1 MMERL
6 AYKVSLALVSLA
18 LTGCGGGSGSEA
30 GICVGGFAAC
40 GGDPSGEWEVA
51 TACLGTSFAQLLD
64 DALAATSPDCA
75 GAVKSAS
82 LSAAGTVAY
91 QAGTVTYDMTIS
103 TTTSLSYTVACMKA
117 LMPDVT
123 ADAVGCASLAPSPGD
138 PEETGSCSFA
148 GSACSCDVAST
159 SPDTSAYSYAVSGA
173 TITESGGASYE
184 FCVSGGTMSQRVALV
199 GASYGVMTLTKQ

>member
-6 AYKVSLALVSLA
+6 AYSMSLALASLV

-30 GICVGGFAAC
+30 GICAGGFAAC

-51 TACLGTSFAQLLD
+51 STCLSTSFTQLLN
-64 DALAATSPDCA
+64 DALAAMSPECA
-75 GAVKSAS
+75 GAARSAS
-82 LSAAGTVAY
+82 LSASGTVAY

-103 TTTSLSYTVACMKA
+103 TTTSISYTVACMKA
-117 LMPDVT
+117 LMPDVA
-123 ADAVGCASLAPSPGD
+123 ADAAGCASLGPNPGD
-138 PEETGSCSFA
+138 PEETGSCSFT

-159 SPDTSAYSYAVSGA
+159 SPDTSTYSYTVTGA

-184 FCVSGGTMSQRVALV
+184 FCVSGATMSQRVALV
-199 GASYGVMTLTKQ
+199 GTNYGVMTLTRQ

>member
-6 AYKVSLALVSLA
+6 VHKVSLALAWLA

-30 GICVGGFAAC
+30 GICSGTFTAC
-40 GGDPSGEWEVA
+40 GGDPAGEWEVA
-51 TACLGTSFAQLLD
+51 SVCLGSSFAQVLND
-64 DALAATSPDCA
+64 SFAATSPDCA
-75 GAVKSAS
+75 GAAKSAS
-82 LSAAGTVAY
+82 LSAGGTVAY

-117 LMPDVT
+117 LMPAIT
-123 ADAVGCASLAPSPGD
+123 ADAAGCASLAPAPGD
-138 PEETGSCSFA
+138 PDETGSCSFS
-148 GSACSCDVAST
+148 GSACNCDGAST
-159 SPDTSAYSYAVSGA
+159 SPDTSAYSYTVSGA

-199 GASYGVMTLTKQ
+199 GTSYGVMTLTRQ